1 MDKRAARRVL
11 RDIDKIPHKHFVVH
25 GARKR
30 QGILVPRR
38 PLTMVKY
45 KKLRKKAVYATQVT
59 AIAVL
64 YATNNQDLRWMYAG
78 KGVIEVLKP
87 AGCLRLCS
95 GYIHVCPKIGFKG
108 VEFRGNPLILTSRKP
123 VKPVRSF
130 RAHPVMLQVLFESGG
145 LRLVE
150 KFS

>member
-1 MDKRAARRVL
+1 MNERSARRVL
-11 RDIDKIPHKHFVVH
+11 REIDKVPHTRYVAH
-25 GARKR
+25 GAAKR
-30 QGILVPRR
+30 QSTLVPRR
-38 PLTMVKY
+38 PVTTVKY
-45 KKLRKKAVYATQVT
+45 KKVRKKAVYATQVT

-87 AGCLRLCS
+87 QGSLRLRS
-95 GYIHVCPKIGFKG
+95 GFVHVCPKAGFVG

-130 RAHPVMLQVLFESGG
+130 RAHPLMLKVLFESGA